1 MSWARI
7 VKNMSYSLRGWNAII
22 KIFLINC
29 LSLLTNNTFPTKP
42 QVAVGTIMLII
53 LSKIFWSGW
62 LWSPVASVTPTAV
75 TPGAGPPCLPPH
87 KASSSSWW
95 QSILPGDSLGQPPC
109 GFPPP
114 PRVGLHD
121 LPKLSLADLDTAL
134 GGPDDDHL
142 LAVTLGGLLLPL
154 PCPLTVG
161 GPPGKRLGCTRDQE
175 WGNMF
180 VCHHCVDGTGH
191 HIHKFFHRKTAKK
204 LKRSLIASP
213 DRY

>member
-109 GFPPP
+109 VSPPP
-114 PRVGLHD
+114 PQSRSSWFA
-121 LPKLSLADLDTAL
+121 K
-134 GGPDDDHL
+134 
-142 LAVTLGGLLLPL
+142 TLFS
-154 PCPLTVG
+154 
-161 GPPGKRLGCTRDQE
+161 RLGHSTWWPWWWPPSCSHPWRPFASSPMPIDSRGSTRQKARLYQRSGVRE
-175 WGNMF
+175 H
-180 VCHHCVDGTGH
+180 VC
-191 HIHKFFHRKTAKK
+191 
-204 LKRSLIASP
+204 LSSLCWWYWSP
-213 DRY
+213 HPQILSQKDS